1 MAKVGPSPRFAA
13 RQNRPPEFWQV
24 PQRRDDAF
32 RLLSHAGGI
41 PRDSIDKV
49 RGAIHDEGESR
60 AKGAGAN

>member
-1 MAKVGPSPRFAA
+1 MGKVGPSPRFAA

-41 PRDSIDKV
+41 PRDLKPQKTTPA
-49 RGAIHDEGESR
+49 GSR
-60 AKGAGAN
+60 EPT